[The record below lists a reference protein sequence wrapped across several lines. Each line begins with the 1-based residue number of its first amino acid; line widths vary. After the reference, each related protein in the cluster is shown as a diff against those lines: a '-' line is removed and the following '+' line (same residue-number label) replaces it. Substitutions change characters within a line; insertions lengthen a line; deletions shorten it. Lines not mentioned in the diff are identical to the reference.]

1 MDSVLTIFIP
11 PLVTDP
17 DAVAAEIA
25 AATAESVGKP
35 VVAIFMRAEGAPSG
49 LAAIP
54 CYGFPESA
62 AIALARATA
71 YGEWRR
77 KPIGVIPV
85 LKDVGDEAAR
95 AIVESALRR
104 GGGWLTS
111 DETQRLMAA
120 MGITTAAA
128 QLATNAEGAVAAA
141 SAIGFPVAVK
151 AVGPTIL
158 HKTERQA
165 VRLDLADAAAVRE
178 AALEFEGRL
187 RGELN
192 GLLVQ
197 QMIPGGIEM
206 LVGALHDP
214 TFGPVVVCGTG
225 GVLVDL
231 LADSAF
237 RIHPLTTDDAA
248 EMIREL
254 KGARLLGGYRGAA
267 PADETALRDVVLR
280 VSALLTLCPEIQ
292 ELDLNPVK
300 VLASGACAV
309 DARVRVE
316 RPGSGPRARR
326 VGPEVM
332 SARYAAPNANVVLV
346 VGPHNGRA
354 ARSAAEDTIA
364 AIRLLAAS
372 SARSKALTAKP

>member
-1 MDSVLTIFIP
+1 MLASAPPEHYRLALTALLQDEAVDSVLTIFIP

-17 DAVAAEIA
+17 DAVASQIA
-25 AATAESVGKP
+25 AASSTAAGKP
-35 VVAIFMRAEGAPSG
+35 VVGIFMRSAGAPPG
-49 LAAIP
+49 LGVP
-54 CYGFPESA
+54 CYAFPESA
-62 AIALARATA
+62 AIALARVTA

-85 LKDVGDEAAR
+85 LADVDDDAAR
-95 AIVESALRR
+95 AIVASALAR
-104 GGGWLTS
+104 GGGWLTF
-111 DETQRLMAA
+111 DETQQLMAA
-120 MGITTAAA
+120 LGIRTAAA
-128 QLATNAEGAVAAA
+128 QLATDADGAAAAA
-141 SAIGFPVAVK
+141 SAVGFPVALK
-151 AVGPTIL
+151 AVGPAIL

-165 VRLDLADAAAVRE
+165 VRLNLADGAAVR
-178 AALEFEGRL
+178 AAATDFEERL
-187 RGELN
+187 RGELS

-254 KGARLLGGYRGAA
+254 RGARLLSGYRGAP
-267 PADETALRDVVLR
+267 PADEAALREVVLR
-280 VSALLTLCPEIQ
+280 VSALLTVCPEIH

-300 VLASGACAV
+300 VQASGACVV

-316 RPGSGPRARR
+316 RRRSGPRTRR
-326 VGPEVM
+326 VE
-332 SARYAAPNANVVLV
+332 Y
-346 VGPHNGRA
+346 
-354 ARSAAEDTIA
+354 
-364 AIRLLAAS
+364 
-372 SARSKALTAKP
+372 